1 MYLTVTSNPTTTP
14 VVIPYWLLRSFINCL
29 IAPIPESARAITNH
43 PPIMNPPC
51 CSKVKAEMMAVGIE
65 SKKRKNPCALFI
77 FNHPEK
83 YNAKLNIYFV
93 YTLPT

>member
-1 MYLTVTSNPTTTP
+1 
-14 VVIPYWLLRSFINCL
+14 
-29 IAPIPESARAITNH
+29 
-43 PPIMNPPC
+43 MNPPC

-77 FNHPEK
+77 FNHLEK
-83 YNAKLNIYFV
+83 YNAKLDIYFV